1 MKLAKS
7 DKLKRDAPP
16 ALDVDSYSSI
26 IRDEFQSLLRNS
38 SDDENVFQRFFE
50 RNPSYLPGAYQL
62 FGKSG
67 HYPYMSSLVS
77 QPCIKGV
84 SDRKPDFMWLA
95 RNSTD
100 FSPIFIEIEKPSKR
114 LFTGGGQQSFKYTQ
128 ARNQI
133 LEWKVQ
139 LEKPSVRG
147 LFLEMLGNPDEL
159 NRLAFKPQYCLI
171 YGRRDEYEEDDHLRA
186 MKSQLSS
193 QDICL
198 MPYDRL
204 CPDKNAMN
212 FVSVELVN
220 KEFRVKHIPPTFRYC
235 PADASVFT
243 KYDGFKDRIPEM
255 VHTSVERKEFLIERY
270 NYWCQYASSP
280 RRHIYTIHFE

>member
-1 MKLAKS
+1 MLF
-7 DKLKRDAPP
+7 DVDYKLKRDAPP
-16 ALDVDSYSSI
+16 ALDFDNYSSVMC
-26 IRDEFQSLLRNS
+26 DEFQALLLNS
-38 SDDENVFQRFFE
+38 SDDESVFQRFFE

-95 RNSTD
+95 HNSTD

-114 LFTGGGQQSFKYTQ
+114 LFTCGGQQSSIYTQ
-128 ARNQI
+128 ALTQI
-133 LEWKVQ
+133 RDWKIQ
-139 LEKPSVRG
+139 LDKPHERG
-147 LFLEMLGNPDEL
+147 LFFEMLGNPDEL
-159 NRLAFKPQYCLI
+159 YRLTFSPQYCLI

-186 MKSQLSS
+186 MKSKLSS

-198 MPYDRL
+198 MSYDRL
-204 CPDKNAMN
+204 RPDKNAMN

-220 KEFRVKHIPPTFRYC
+220 RRFRVKHIPPTFRYY
-235 PADASVFT
+235 PAEASVFT
-243 KYDGFKDRIPEM
+243 KYDGFKDRISEM
-255 VHTSVERKEFLIERY
+255 VHTSVERKEFLFERY

-280 RRHIYTIHFE
+280 HRHIYTGHFE